1 MNERIGRINWQEVL
15 SYSGAKPGLSKIF
28 PLKYRIIN
36 FIESFLPH
44 GNRLWGFKNYRQ
56 TEIFKKD
63 KNNL

>member
-15 SYSGAKPGLSKIF
+15 SYSGTKPGLSKIF

-44 GNRLWGFKNYRQ
+44 GNRLWGFKNYIQ
-56 TEIFKKD
+56 TEIFKTD
-63 KNNL
+63 KGNL